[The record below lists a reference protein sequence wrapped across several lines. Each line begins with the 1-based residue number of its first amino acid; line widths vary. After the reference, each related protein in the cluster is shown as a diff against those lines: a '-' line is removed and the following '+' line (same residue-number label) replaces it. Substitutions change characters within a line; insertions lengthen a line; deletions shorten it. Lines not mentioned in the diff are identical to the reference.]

1 MKHIWVK
8 LAIVV
13 VWSVGVRAQT
23 CREITAAAELARA
36 KSLAAL
42 RDASRDAGNDYRL
55 HLIRAFRSFQLQPRS
70 KEAAARLLSMVP
82 GDDAQQKIVLTLGDS
97 LCDSESAAD
106 MKALAQVNERFAR
119 ELATAV
125 LIVPSLLPRY
135 LAYSTIAV
143 QDPHSDYAVEMERV
157 CRAFGP
163 MFTRAL
169 GELPEDKIRVFTTQ
183 VMKADACQPIA
194 IPESD
199 Q

>member
-1 MKHIWVK
+1 
-8 LAIVV
+8 
-13 VWSVGVRAQT
+13 
-23 CREITAAAELARA
+23 
-36 KSLAAL
+36 
-42 RDASRDAGNDYRL
+42 
-55 HLIRAFRSFQLQPRS
+55 
-70 KEAAARLLSMVP
+70 MVP